1 MKTNEEFKN
10 MSLEELTGKRIKL
23 KKTILIIGSLMGI
36 AILFLIY
43 TVIQTKNYAFLA
55 IGIGSSFGL
64 LPGFVQ
70 LKNID
75 NEIKGR
81 N

>member
-10 MSLEELTGKRIKL
+10 MSVQELTQKRTKL
-23 KKTILIIGSLMGI
+23 KKTILIIGSIMGI

-43 TVIQTKNYAFLA
+43 TVIETKNYAFLA
-55 IGIGSSFGL
+55 MGIGASFGL
-64 LPGFVQ
+64 LPGFIQ

-81 N
+81 Y

>member
-1 MKTNEEFKN
+1 MKTNEEFKS
-10 MSLEELTGKRIKL
+10 MSAEELTEKRIKL
-23 KKTILIIGSLMGI
+23 KKTILILGFIMGI
-36 AILFLIY
+36 AILFLIF
-43 TVIQTKNYAFLA
+43 TVIKTKNYAFLA
-55 IGIGSSFGL
+55 IGIGASFGL
-64 LPGFVQ
+64 LPGIIQ

>member
-1 MKTNEEFKN
+1 MKTNEDLKS
-10 MSLEELTGKRIKL
+10 MSVQELTEKKTKL

-43 TVIQTKNYAFLA
+43 TVIETKNYVFLA
-55 IGIGSSFGL
+55 IGIGASFSL
-64 LPGFVQ
+64 LPGFIQ